1 MQLPQ
6 VQLPQV
12 VQPVQLP
19 QVVQPVQRLRV
30 RFRVVHLGRLRGI
43 QVEYLNEVVL
53 GLGLRVLQVQLLQ
66 VVQPVRVQGQGQGQ
80 QQGQKQK
87 QTMQSTMPDC
97 SQHGL
102 AKQRQMQM
110 RHGHNKRYVR
120 RMQPEQRQ
128 RVLVRRQRVLVR
140 RQRVLVPVM
149 DTIMPLRRL
158 SSGLRLPGLPRLRL
172 PSLPRLPRLRLPS
185 LPSHKA

>member
-1 MQLPQ
+1 MQGHGGGGFLEISF
-6 VQLPQV
+6 L
-12 VQPVQLP
+12 VQLP

-128 RVLVRRQRVLVR
+128 RVLVRRQRVLV
-140 RQRVLVPVM
+140 PVM